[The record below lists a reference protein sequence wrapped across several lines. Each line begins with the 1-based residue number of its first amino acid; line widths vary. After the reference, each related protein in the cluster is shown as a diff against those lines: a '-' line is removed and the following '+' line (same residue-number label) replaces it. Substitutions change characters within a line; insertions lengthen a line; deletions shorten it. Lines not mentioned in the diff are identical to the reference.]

1 MKFNCA
7 IVLTYAT
14 YLSRVSVVQLFITY
28 ILLITAYGTKVR
40 NEKCLLKTILV
51 YSVVYSIVRPKS
63 SYPGVSKIMY
73 KYTIPIQTRAT
84 WRDRPN
90 QTLLSYSTVY
100 HQVRVDT
107 EVRTYCTAPT
117 YRDERHFNISIVSLS
132 VELLLLLLLQ
142 VTGSQGD
149 GSVVGFMQYNSQL
162 NS

>member
-84 WRDRPN
+84 
-90 QTLLSYSTVY
+90 
-100 HQVRVDT
+100 
-107 EVRTYCTAPT
+107 
-117 YRDERHFNISIVSLS
+117 
-132 VELLLLLLLQ
+132 
-142 VTGSQGD
+142 
-149 GSVVGFMQYNSQL
+149 
-162 NS
+162 